1 MKILVVT
8 SGYPRDES
16 DLSGI
21 FVQRLAKAMARSGA
35 KVTVLAPGDR
45 YAKARESSQGI
56 NVVRFTYA
64 PRCLMRIGY
73 GDGGIPENL
82 RHSPW
87 LYVILP
93 FFLFSLAVYTIVL
106 ASDCDVIH
114 ANWLDIG
121 LFTLPARRITKKPLV
136 ATLRGSDLRKG
147 ASKILSFVVSRS
159 DAITTVNKMWAV
171 DLQKKFNCKV
181 FYTPNGVEIPENA
194 VNPRTRFG
202 IGLDE
207 VIVLYVGVLQER
219 KGTDVLAEA
228 AKIILELNR
237 PLLFLVIGPGDP
249 KKFGLD
255 KLPNVI
261 CTGGMAPHE
270 ALAVYP
276 HCDIFVLPSRFEG
289 RPNVLLEAMASGL
302 PSVATRL
309 PGVLEVLTDDCGILI
324 DKEDPRALA
333 EAICELAKNPVRRKA
348 MGERARA
355 RIKELSLD
363 WESSAR
369 EYLRIFEK
377 VRSCAA

>member
-21 FVQRLAKAMARSGA
+21 FVKRLAKAMARSGA

-45 YAKARESSQGI
+45 YAKARESSRGI

-106 ASDCDVIH
+106 ASDCEVIH
-114 ANWLDIG
+114 ANWLGIG

-136 ATLRGSDLRKG
+136 VTLRGSDLRKG
-147 ASKILSFVVSRS
+147 ASKLLSFVVSRS
-159 DAITTVNKMWAV
+159 DAITTVNKIWAE
-171 DLQKKFNCKV
+171 DLTKGFGCNA
-181 FYTPNGVEIPENA
+181 FYTPNGVEIAEKTISPRPEL
-194 VNPRTRFG
+194 G
-202 IGLDE
+202 ISDDE
-207 VIVLYVGVLQER
+207 IIALYVGVLQER

-228 AKIILELNR
+228 ARISAGLNR
-237 PLLFLVIGPGDP
+237 SLRFLVIGPGDAT
-249 KKFGLD
+249 KFGLTG
-255 KLPNVI
+255 LPNVI
-261 CTGGMAPHE
+261 CTGGIPPHE
-270 ALAVYP
+270 ALAVYH
-276 HCDIFVLPSRFEG
+276 HCDILVLPSRFEG

-309 PGVLEVLTDDCGILI
+309 PGVCEVLTDDCGILI
-324 DKEDPRALA
+324 DTEDPSALA
-333 EAICELAKNPVRRKA
+333 EGICMLAKDPARRKA

-377 VRSCAA
+377 VHSCAA